1 MKHLCSISKL
11 DASHDECSDS
21 EEVQGQGSGNGSE
34 FAGIRATLDVH
45 DSIDGSGT
53 SEDKSDIH
61 GNLGQEKT
69 AQHQNRQHHWQLL
82 HEVLMNA
89 HGIVESDPVSIGQL
103 LGVSAFAAVGEPT
116 SSGLRSW
123 ESFLVFLLELGK
135 ELFSEDAE
143 SGGCD
148 SNHAHQ
154 EALDA
159 EDAAS
164 EQNQGVLFWQN
175 NRHCCRG
182 GRGVHYTTFSF

>member
-1 MKHLCSISKL
+1 MKHLCSISEL
-11 DASHDECSDS
+11 DASHDEGSDS
-21 EEVQGQGSGNGSE
+21 EEVQGQGSSNSSE

-69 AQHQNRQHHWQLL
+69 AQHQNSQHHWQLL
-82 HEVLMNA
+82 HKVLVDA
-89 HGIVESDPVSIGQL
+89 HSIVESDPVSIGQL
-103 LGVSAFAAVGEPT
+103 LGVSAFTAVGEST
-116 SSGLRSW
+116 SGGLGSW

-143 SGGCD
+143 SGRCN
-148 SNHAHQ
+148 SNHSHE

-159 EDAAS
+159 EDAAC
-164 EQNQGVLFWQN
+164 EQN
-175 NRHCCRG
+175 
-182 GRGVHYTTFSF
+182 